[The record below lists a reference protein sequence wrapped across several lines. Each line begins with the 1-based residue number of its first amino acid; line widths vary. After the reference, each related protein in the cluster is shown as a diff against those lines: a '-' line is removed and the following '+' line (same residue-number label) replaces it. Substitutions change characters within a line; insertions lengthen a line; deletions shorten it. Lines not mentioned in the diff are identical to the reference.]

1 MTGISF
7 SAISAIPASAL
18 LAVIWNWK
26 PVLAAQKYHLLTSE
40 DSPASHVGSPLLSFA
55 HSPLP
60 GRHCMFTGVGEGG
73 RTTCKKKGKK
83 DMQKHAMLI
92 SPHINVLCK
101 HILRKKNYDNTNTNI
116 VIYLPAL

>member
-73 RTTCKKKGKK
+73 RTTCKKKEKK
-83 DMQKHAMLI
+83 TCRNML
-92 SPHINVLCK
+92 C
-101 HILRKKNYDNTNTNI
+101 
-116 VIYLPAL
+116 